1 MPLAVTASPI
11 DRALESRATEI
22 VASDKQFEA
31 SLSQSMAK
39 RSAPVQRTQLS
50 TADASSELRQAWTR
64 ATGEVPDDKTVALL
78 TAQWAHETAHGASM
92 YNYNFGGIKGKSP
105 SGLFVEQHTKEGWGH
120 NERQIVDHFRAYE
133 SAQAGADDYV
143 KLLTH
148 RFPEATN
155 AARLGD
161 AEGFVQGLKQRG
173 YFTGDARAYQ
183 RSVTSISNDLLA
195 TAFRASGST
204 QPART
209 SSTSASGLNS
219 TSKVHEY
226 ASPSANARAQS
237 QGVLASMLQPLTPT
251 ALMGALSETP
261 TSEQE
266 LLGLAERLPLGHVST
281 SSMVDEILRA
291 SLQLASSDRNVAEPA
306 GERR

>member
-1 MPLAVTASPI
+1 MPLAVTAAPI

-22 VASDKQFEA
+22 VASDKRFEA
-31 SLSQSMAK
+31 SLSQSMA
-39 RSAPVQRTQLS
+39 RSSATVQRTQMS

-105 SGLFVEQHTKEGWGH
+105 SGLSVEQGTKEGWGH
-120 NERQIVDHFRAYE
+120 NERHIVDHFRAYE

-155 AARLGD
+155 AARVGD

-195 TAFRASGST
+195 TAFRDST
-204 QPART
+204 QSART
-209 SSTSASGLNS
+209 SSTSASRLNA
-219 TSKVHEY
+219 TPQAHEY
-226 ASPSANARAQS
+226 ASVSANARILS
-237 QGVLASMLQPLTPT
+237 QGRLASMLQPLTPT

-261 TSEQE
+261 TSERD
-266 LLGLAERLPLGHVST
+266 LIGLAEGLPLGHVST
-281 SSMVDEILRA
+281 SSMVDVILRA
-291 SLQLASSDRNVAEPA
+291 SLQLASSDRNETEPA